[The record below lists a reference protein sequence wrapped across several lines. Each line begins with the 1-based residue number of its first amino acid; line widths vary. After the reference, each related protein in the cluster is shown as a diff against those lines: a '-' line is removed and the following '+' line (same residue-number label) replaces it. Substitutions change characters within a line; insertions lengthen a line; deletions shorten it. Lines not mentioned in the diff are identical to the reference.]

1 MFWYL
6 KWHHLKS
13 VTVTILKSRAAEAF
27 QCTCHKA
34 LNYLHNKSFHG
45 TNLHFKNG
53 FRHHDLKYFSYVLY
67 VLHKIYPIFPAYND
81 ANCTGIRYANY
92 QFEFNGKWQKN
103 WQNHCW
109 LHNRV
114 TNTMISLLDFCWK
127 SFLKWWKRKW
137 VVQKSYTFW
146 CQFKCMTALYNRY
159 LLILVSAFQM
169 ILSYWLIE

>member
-1 MFWYL
+1 MASFE
-6 KWHHLKS
+6 KCNCNNIKIKS
-13 VTVTILKSRAAEAF
+13 CRSI

-34 LNYLHNKSFHG
+34 LNYLHNKSFYG

-53 FRHHDLKYFSYVLY
+53 FRHHDLKYFSY

-127 SFLKWWKRKW
+127 SFSKWWRSKW
-137 VVQKSYTFW
+137 VVQKKLKHFGVNLHVGRLS
-146 CQFKCMTALYNRY
+146 
-159 LLILVSAFQM
+159 LILVFC
-169 ILSYWLIE
+169 LSNDIE